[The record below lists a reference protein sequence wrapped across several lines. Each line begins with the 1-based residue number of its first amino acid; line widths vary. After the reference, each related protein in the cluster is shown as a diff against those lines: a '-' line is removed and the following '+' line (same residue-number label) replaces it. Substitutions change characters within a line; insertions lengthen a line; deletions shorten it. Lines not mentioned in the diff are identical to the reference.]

1 MQLAKIA
8 AAAAL
13 VAALHSSALAQTA
26 CFAELSAGYGIA
38 SADLSDAWTG
48 PITIAADGLQAGA
61 GLGCDVRMGRVVVGA
76 LGRYEIADIASK
88 IGTASFGADGQWS
101 VAVRGG
107 VMLSDGALAYGLV
120 GLAGHDVSLAGAG
133 LSETGLL
140 VGGGLEVTAFDPRLA
155 IFAEF
160 TRVYGEREEIAA
172 GVSARPVSD
181 AVRAGV
187 RWRFFTA
194 GGQRE

>member
-48 PITIAADGLQAGA
+48 PITIAADGLRAGA
-61 GLGCDVRMGRVVVGA
+61 GLGCDVRMGHIVVGA

-88 IGTASFGADGQWS
+88 IGAASFGADRQWS

-120 GLAGHDVSLAGAG
+120 GLAGAG